1 MCRACGRKGY
11 WWIIAL
17 TFGTEPITALSLTL
31 SPTCS
36 PPLIPPFHL
45 LLSPFSSL
53 LFYSAT
59 HVHTHTHAHTHAKK
73 QQFPHH
79 MSRHTQTIRLKS
91 WGEAKHTLNM
101 NAKQRIL
108 PCCWW
113 LPTKEALSFLLYM
126 PRHYFPRC
134 KRMPLTT
141 THTSPCSRYIFSSSW
156 EWC

>member
-1 MCRACGRKGY
+1 MG
-11 WWIIAL
+11 L
-17 TFGTEPITALSLTL
+17 NPLLPFL
-31 SPTCS
+31 SPS
-36 PPLIPPFHL
+36 LQHAHHL
-45 LLSPFSSL
+45 LFLCSISFFL
-53 LFYSAT
+53 LFLLFCST
-59 HVHTHTHAHTHAKK
+59 LQHMCTHTHAHTHAKK

-79 MSRHTQTIRLKS
+79 MSRHTQTIRLKC

-141 THTSPCSRYIFSSSW
+141 THTSPCSRYIFSSS
-156 EWC
+156 